1 MNYNEI
7 YLRLFI
13 AIACL
18 VALYFVAGRDEP
30 DNKDT

>member
-18 VALYFVAGRDEP
+18 VVLYFVAG
-30 DNKDT
+30 KDKPNN